1 MSTQT
6 HWSGQPLPRGRHKLS
21 RDEVLSS
28 QRYRLLRAMEELVGE
43 HGYESTTVPLV
54 IKAARV
60 STATFYRFFSDKID
74 CFIALCEERGE
85 GLLADLTPD
94 ETERASF
101 DAGERLD
108 RGLENY
114 LRWWQERPALARA
127 YFVELP
133 SAGPRAIAERDRQ
146 YARFQALNRII
157 AIDHRAPAGDVPEPP
172 EIDVRASV
180 IVVTELIASEI
191 RRGNG
196 NRLVELRDDLRR
208 LLLKLLGPAAIVLER

>member
-1 MSTQT
+1 MMMQTQ
-6 HWSGQPLPRGRHKLS
+6 WSGQPLPRGRHKLS
-21 RDEVLSS
+21 RDEVLAS
-28 QRYRLLRAMEELVGE
+28 QRGRLLRAMEELVGE

-94 ETERASF
+94 ESERQMFSTR
-101 DAGERLD
+101 ERLD
-108 RGLENY
+108 RGLADY
-114 LRWWQERPALARA
+114 LRWWQDRPALARA

-133 SAGPRAIAERDRQ
+133 AAGPRAIAERDRQ
-146 YARFQALNRII
+146 YARFEALNRII
-157 AIDHRAPAGDVPEPP
+157 AIDNREGIAGAPEPP

-180 IVVTELIASEI
+180 MVVTEVIASEI
-191 RRGNG
+191 RRGNVG
-196 NRLVELRDDLRR
+196 RLTELRDDLRR
-208 LLLKLLGPAAIVLER
+208 LLLKLLGPAAIELEG